1 MFQPAKPLLLI
12 GALVALVATMQ
23 AAPPEVFPALPRDM
37 SAGWNR
43 YVEATQQRIDRE
55 VVASPRFLA
64 LDFGASAAAD
74 RASILAGG
82 MPVSETGS
90 VGPNGRALEVPGAW
104 VHHWRGAVLIPHV
117 TLDQVFS
124 RLQTS
129 VPGSGQ
135 GDVLASAILSRDED
149 SMHVFI
155 KVQRQVSVLMT
166 FTFVYNTEHEVRF
179 TRRDALRG
187 SSVSVATKIAEISGN
202 GTASE
207 REYAAGDDNG
217 FLWRWNSY
225 WRYEQVP
232 AGVIA
237 ECESITLSRT
247 PPFGTGLI
255 ASRFEKREAPASMT
269 RALINLR
276 SHFADK
282 ASVYQ
287 TPRASSPARS
297 ASH

>member
-1 MFQPAKPLLLI
+1 MFQMVKPLLSI
-12 GALVALVATMQ
+12 GIAAMVATTIET
-23 AAPPEVFPALPRDM
+23 APAQFIPALPRDM

-43 YVEATQQRIDRE
+43 YVETTRQRIDLE
-55 VVASPRFLA
+55 VGSGSRFLA
-64 LDFGASAAAD
+64 IDFGASAAAD
-74 RASILAGG
+74 RAAILAGG
-82 MPVSETGS
+82 MPVSETSSLGS
-90 VGPNGRALEVPGAW
+90 NGRALEVAGAW
-104 VHHWRGAVLIPHV
+104 VHDWRGAVLIPHV

-135 GDVLASAILSRDED
+135 NDVLASAILSRDEA
-149 SMHVFI
+149 SMRVFI

-166 FTFVYNTEHEVRF
+166 FTFVYNTEHDVRF
-179 TRRDALRG
+179 TRHDARHG

-202 GTASE
+202 GTAAE
-207 REYAAGDDNG
+207 REFAPGEDNG

-225 WRYEQVP
+225 WRYEQVA

-255 ASRFEKREAPASMT
+255 AARLEKREAPASMT
-269 RALINLR
+269 RALITLR
-276 SHFADK
+276 SHFA
-282 ASVYQ
+282 AAVSSYQ
-287 TPRASSPARS
+287 RPRVSSPVR
-297 ASH
+297 